1 MATIT
6 KEALLGYKKIKI
18 NGWKFIIKKINPL
31 ADFTSE
37 NMPQI
42 FTSFISK
49 RKPTE
54 PLLNEATL
62 KKMEEDMKVV
72 IEAGLVEP
80 KLSPRNKSNEGI
92 TVDDLFR
99 DYQTAA
105 DLYKEIF
112 IHSLNRFRGIK
123 GLFFCL
129 RLRYTLFIHSQK
141 NLGNYQQTLYSGTG
155 N

>member
-6 KEALLGYKKIKI
+6 KEALLGYKKVKI

-42 FTSFISK
+42 FTSFVSK
-49 RKPTE
+49 RKLTE
-54 PLLNEATL
+54 PVLNEATL

-99 DYQTAA
+99 DYETATE
-105 DLYKEIF
+105 LYKEIF
-112 IHSLNRFRGIK
+112 IHSLNRFRGLK

-129 RLRYTLFIHSQK
+129 RLRYIAFTQSQK
-141 NLGNYQQTLYSGTG
+141 NIQNSQQKLYL
-155 N
+155 NKAV